1 MIGGRMLERQP
12 MTPAIQTADAV
23 TFKCGHCGERLERD
37 AVLFRP
43 VPHDGCSMT
52 LDHLGQM
59 EKLLEDSNPFVPGI
73 SIRRSD
79 LFALVAEIKTLRAL
93 LRKE

>member
-1 MIGGRMLERQP
+1 
-12 MTPAIQTADAV
+12 MTPVIRTADSM
-23 TFKCGHCGERLERD
+23 TFTCGYCGERLERD

-43 VPHDGCSMT
+43 IAHDGCSMT
-52 LDHLGQM
+52 PDHLGQM
-59 EKLLEDSNPFVPGI
+59 EKLLEESNPFVPGI

-93 LRKE
+93 LRKD